1 VLQRVV
7 ELNSSLIERYVSRL
21 STLDYETRRWLQSA
35 KQAEADVRPIAR
47 LQNSDSQQRYAVYA
61 ARLVCYCLRV
71 LEDSEYST
79 AEISPDEQTES
90 DKDSDATVSSD
101 GEEASEGETYRR
113 ELETAADVF
122 KDARRLFP

>member
-7 ELNSSLIERYVSRL
+7 ELNSSLIERCVSGL
-21 STLDYETRRWLQSA
+21 STLDRETRRWLRSA

-71 LEDSEYST
+71 LEDSEHGT
-79 AEISPDEQTES
+79 AEMSPDEQTES
-90 DKDSDATVSSD
+90 DEDSDATISND
-101 GEEASEGETYRR
+101 REETSEGGTYSR
-113 ELETAADVF
+113 ELETTAAV
-122 KDARRLFP
+122 

>member
-1 VLQRVV
+1 
-7 ELNSSLIERYVSRL
+7 
-21 STLDYETRRWLQSA
+21 
-35 KQAEADVRPIAR
+35 VRPIAR
-47 LQNSDSQQRYAVYA
+47 LQNSDSQQRYAIYA

-71 LEDSEYST
+71 LEDSEHGI

-90 DKDSDATVSSD
+90 DEDSDATISDD
-101 GEEASEGETYRR
+101 GEEISEGEIHSR